1 MQNLFFFFTALMAGL
16 LLSFIFGTEALGA
29 IGFEQKISNL
39 NQNLISKVLPLVATC
54 GLIYGGFLMA
64 TGNAEGR
71 GKVMAVIGGSIIA
84 LLAPSIMQF
93 LAGAF

>member
-1 MQNLFFFFTALMAGL
+1 MRNLVFYVMAGL
-16 LLSFIFGTEALGA
+16 LLSLAVGGM
-29 IGFEQKISNL
+29 GFEQKVSNL
-39 NQNLISKVLPLVATC
+39 NRNLVSKVLPLVATC

-71 GKVMAVIGGSIIA
+71 GKIMAVIGGSIIT
-84 LLAPSIMQF
+84 LLAPSIMRF